1 MTPQSQDTF
10 QVHLPSQ
17 NLHLTSFSLSL
28 SLSIA
33 HLWSMSSSLLLLLAV
48 GRVKVISLFI
58 ESVTLPI
65 FHFKTSVIT
74 WNETLS
80 PSLTGFWVSV
90 DRGGGVHS
98 FSEQRPWANRCSWN
112 CPRPGGDRLAFREPW
127 VVSQSLRVPCF
138 LQPRRSSRMGPGPE
152 RVNERGKLGLFASL
166 SCSLPP

>member
-1 MTPQSQDTF
+1 MTPQSQDAF

-28 SLSIA
+28 PL
-33 HLWSMSSSLLLLLAV
+33 HSSPLV
-48 GRVKVISLFI
+48 NVQFP
-58 ESVTLPI
+58 VTAFGCWEGEGNQSFHRKCYAPI

-74 WNETLS
+74 WNERLS

-98 FSEQRPWANRCSWN
+98 FSGQRPWASGCSWN
-112 CPRPGGDRLAFREPW
+112 CPRPGGDGLAFREPW